1 MNFSF
6 MYKLLKMFIPPENWK
21 IPVILL
27 LGTIVGLGLFLLRI
41 SNAASY
47 LSDKS
52 ETCINCHVMNPQYAT
67 WNHSSHREVAN
78 CNDCH
83 VPHDN
88 IFNTYFFKAKD
99 GLRHATI
106 FTMRAE
112 PQVIFIKDAGKEVV
126 QQNCIRCHN
135 RFLTDNLA
143 ISNLSPLMI
152 TRTERQCLD
161 CHRETPHGRVNS
173 LASVPHARVP
183 KHESI
188 VPGWLNDLMKNTKK

>member
-1 MNFSF
+1 MV
-6 MYKLLKMFIPPENWK
+6 KLIEKFIPPEQWR
-21 IPVILL
+21 IPVIIL
-27 LGTIVGLGLFLLRI
+27 LGIIVGLGLFLFRI

-88 IFNTYFFKAKD
+88 VFNTYFFKAKD
-99 GLRHATI
+99 GMRHATI
-106 FTMRAE
+106 FTLRAE
-112 PQVIFIKDAGKEVV
+112 PQVIFIKDAGKKVV
-126 QQNCIRCHN
+126 QQNCVRCHE

-143 ISNLSPLMI
+143 ISNLSHLK
-152 TRTERQCLD
+152 TDRTGRQCLE

-173 LASVPHARVP
+173 LASTPNARVP
-183 KHESI
+183 KLKSV
-188 VPGWLNDLMKNTKK
+188 VPDWLKNITNDKN

>member
-1 MNFSF
+1 MIRKF
-6 MYKLLKMFIPPENWK
+6 LPPENWR
-21 IPVILL
+21 IPVVILM
-27 LGTIVGLGLFLLRI
+27 GFIVGLGLFLLRI

-67 WNHSSHREVAN
+67 WNHSSHREVAH

-83 VPHDN
+83 VPHN
-88 IFNTYFFKAKD
+88 NVFNKYYFKAMD

-106 FTMRAE
+106 FTVRAE
-112 PQVIFIKDAGKEVV
+112 PQVIYIKEAGKNVV
-126 QQNCIRCHN
+126 QQNCVRCHE

-143 ISNLSPLMI
+143 VSNLSHLKPD
-152 TRTERQCLD
+152 RTTRQCLD

-188 VPGWLNDLMKNTKK
+188 VPGWLNDLMKNNTK